1 MRTIRV
7 TGKGQIKV
15 KPDMTRIT
23 MTLTGVCK
31 EYGEMLRRS
40 SEDTESLKEVLSE
53 RLLIASLNTAKS
65 NVRGEIR

>member
-31 EYGEMLRRS
+31 EYGEMLLMSFMLSNPPVIPIRNISAKVLRP
-40 SEDTESLKEVLSE
+40 SLFPL
-53 RLLIASLNTAKS
+53 
-65 NVRGEIR
+65 